1 MDSNFFLKTTVA
13 ELSSEQ
19 KSVLNRKGNEFFTAG
34 KIEMAAKIFTTTGY
48 SDGLTRVGD
57 FFYQKNEKLT
67 ALRYYQLAHNRNNV
81 DVIVKD
87 IARLLQM
94 MMEGEN

>member
-19 KSVLNRKGNEFFTAG
+19 KSVLNRKGNELFTA
-34 KIEMAAKIFTTTGY
+34 IFTTTGY

-57 FFYQKNEKLT
+57 FFYQKDEKLT